1 MPGSP
6 ALRAHV
12 SKLAGCSFI
21 ILFIIVTVT
30 EALSPGALAWERAV
44 LQLLRSARQPRRQAL
59 LPLPHS

>member
-6 ALRAHV
+6 ALGAHV

-44 LQLLRSARQPRRQAL
+44 LQLLWSARQPRRQAL